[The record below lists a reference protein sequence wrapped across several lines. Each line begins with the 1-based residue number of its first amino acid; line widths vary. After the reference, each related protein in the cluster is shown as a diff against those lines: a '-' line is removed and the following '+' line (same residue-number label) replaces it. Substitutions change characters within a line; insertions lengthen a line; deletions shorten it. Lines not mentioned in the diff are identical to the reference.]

1 MDGKEHIVIE
11 FFYSTIGQKLAT
23 EPDMTSGMVSA
34 TSCLNTCFCFFAQ
47 SVIACNVQNRDAEEY
62 VIIYPLGNGIKAF
75 ESHYLDS
82 CISNVTVSACIR

>member
-23 EPDMTSGMVSA
+23 EPDTTSGMVLT
-34 TSCLNTCFCFFAQ
+34 TSCLNMCLCFFAQ
-47 SVIACNVQNRDAEEY
+47 SVIVSNVQNRDAEEY
-62 VIIYPLGNGIKAF
+62 MIIYPLGDGTEAF

-82 CISNVTVSACIR
+82 CVSNVTVSACIR